1 MKLIIDNIELAIV
14 YHTKFD
20 AHFSRFNFYYYFFTL
35 SLTLSQIKPHEVNF
49 TDLIK
54 NTLSFFSFFFRMQT
68 LHDTKTTDQ
77 TTTEHFAWHCLVIT
91 VNTSKL
97 QAQVWVTK
105 SKGLAVEKNAG
116 QTFTKHFIL
125 NPCSLQPYSIPPFFH
140 LNGMMTIQLI
150 YWFNHESPCDHH
162 CSRLSNSVRE
172 WYK

>member
-20 AHFSRFNFYYYFFTL
+20 ANFSRFNFYYYFFTL

-77 TTTEHFAWHCLVIT
+77 TTTEHFA
-91 VNTSKL
+91 
-97 QAQVWVTK
+97 
-105 SKGLAVEKNAG
+105 
-116 QTFTKHFIL
+116 
-125 NPCSLQPYSIPPFFH
+125 
-140 LNGMMTIQLI
+140 
-150 YWFNHESPCDHH
+150 
-162 CSRLSNSVRE
+162 
-172 WYK
+172 